1 MAISTPGGTPVIEK
15 RAGATR
21 YIFPNVHMTNMLLHY
36 ASFSLTGLLIS
47 EFLFFKAFKASDICG
62 PLTQILIY
70 AATILMIFLT
80 AALKSTIGK
89 AVVTV
94 SDYGVILQL
103 GPRAFSSPIRVP
115 CQDILQVMLTPMPR
129 AVAPKTPKTTNTSAL
144 SELGAIVLHRRSA
157 APLVFA
163 DGYPCSSLQ
172 PLVTEIVDRFNIT
185 ADCTDPSDQP
195 IASGDTPAPHVA
207 PASPLGLKR
216 RLEKMDYPLNPLDRR
231 ITVAGSGERLA
242 IRVPRVSAFWR
253 PVSLMATGLLFAPM
267 ACFLIFGG
275 IRYLYMALT
284 GPSGAFLCA
293 KTGTCLL
300 LLFISSA
307 ILLVIIMAAVK
318 TTTILADRE
327 KLSVQ
332 TSWGLFKRRRDFP
345 ANEIS
350 SFGVGEKLINS
361 QYGSI
366 VSHRL
371 NVEQNSGTTS
381 TILATVRLP
390 EQQVGS
396 IATMLRTFYKR

>member
-1 MAISTPGGTPVIEK
+1 MAISTAGGPPVIEE
-15 RAGATR
+15 RGGVTR

-36 ASFSLTGLLIS
+36 ASFGFNGLLIS
-47 EFLFFKAFKASDICG
+47 EFLFFKAFRASDICG
-62 PLTQILIY
+62 PRTQILIY

-80 AALKSTIGK
+80 AVLKSTIGK

-115 CQDILQVMLTPMPR
+115 CQDILQVMFTPRPP
-129 AVAPKTPKTTNTSAL
+129 AATPKTVKTTNTSAL
-144 SELGAIVLHRRSA
+144 SELGAIVLQRRSA

-172 PLVTEIVDRFNIT
+172 PLVTDIVDRFNIT
-185 ADCTDPSDQP
+185 ADCTLPPDQP
-195 IASGDTPAPHVA
+195 IAPGNTPAPHVD
-207 PASPLGLKR
+207 PASPLRLKR
-216 RLEKMDYPLNPLDRR
+216 RLEKMDYPMDPLDGR
-231 ITVAGSGERLA
+231 ITVAGSDDLLA
-242 IRVPRVSAFWR
+242 IRVRRVSAFWR

-267 ACFLIFGG
+267 ACFLIFDG

-284 GPSGAFLCA
+284 GPSGSFLCA

-307 ILLVIIMAAVK
+307 ILLVIILAAVK
-318 TTTILADRE
+318 TTTIVADRE
-327 KLSVQ
+327 KLAVQ
-332 TSWGLFKRRRDFP
+332 TSWGWLKRRREFP
-345 ANEIS
+345 AEGIS
-350 SFGVGEKLINS
+350 SFGVGEELV
-361 QYGSI
+361 QTAYGE
-366 VSHRL
+366 VVAPCL
-371 NVEQNSGTTS
+371 YVEHYAGTTS

-390 EQQVGS
+390 HPQLGS